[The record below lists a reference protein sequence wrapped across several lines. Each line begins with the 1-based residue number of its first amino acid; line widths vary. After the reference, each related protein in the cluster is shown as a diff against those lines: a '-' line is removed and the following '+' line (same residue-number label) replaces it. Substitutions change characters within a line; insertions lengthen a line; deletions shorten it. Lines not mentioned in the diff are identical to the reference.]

1 MGLCQS
7 QLPGKSGIVDGGIDG
22 SRARAAVKAGDQ
34 DDFGAGL
41 GNTGGNR
48 ADTGLADQLD
58 VDGRLAVGAFQ
69 VIDQLG
75 QVLDG
80 VNIVVRRG
88 RNPTPVV
95 ELRVL
100 ATQG

>member
-1 MGLCQS
+1 M
-7 QLPGKSGIVDGGIDG
+7 DGVARR
-22 SRARAAVKAGDQ
+22 RARAAVKAGDQ

-75 QVLDG
+75 QVLNG
-80 VNIVVRRG
+80 VDIM
-88 RNPTPVV
+88 PTPVV